1 VRIVALI
8 SCSLLSFAAGCSSSS
23 DAKALSPYAS
33 ATLTAG
39 SGLGDLRLGT
49 TTLSTL
55 VNTVGSGAVTAV
67 ASDESAVELTFLG
80 GQMSFMFVV
89 AGDCQTQTG
98 GPGARLPV
106 TQDMKAF
113 LSQYPAC
120 GNLPL
125 SSISVGAGPDEDDT
139 FYQGATDQGI
149 KLWANVVDS
158 GKHGIPSRGTARLV
172 AGGSATDNTERTEY
186 PGIAFFHKVAGATPD
201 EMASGRPLP
210 PERLKE
216 IEQAKQDT
224 RITRITIFLPDA

>member
-1 VRIVALI
+1 MRIVALI
-8 SCSLLSFAAGCSSSS
+8 SCSLLWVAAGCSSSP
-23 DAKALSPYAS
+23 DAKALSPYAT

-49 TTLSTL
+49 TTLGTL
-55 VNTVGSGAVTAV
+55 VNTIGSGAVTAV

-89 AGDCQTQTG
+89 AGECQTQTG

-113 LSQYPAC
+113 LSRYPSC
-120 GNLPL
+120 GSLPL
-125 SSISVGAGPDEDDT
+125 SSLSIGAGPDEGDT
-139 FYQGATDQGI
+139 FYKGATEQGV
-149 KLWANVVDS
+149 KLWASVVDS
-158 GKHGIPSRGTARLV
+158 GKHGSPSRGSARLV
-172 AGGSATDNTERTEY
+172 AGASANDNTERTEY
-186 PGIAFFHKVAGATPD
+186 PGIAFFHTVAGATPD
-201 EMASGRPLP
+201 EIASNRPLP

-216 IEQAKQDT
+216 IEQAKTDA